1 LYPVAVLLFAM
12 LVWIAGYILVIDQP
26 ERGDAIIVL
35 GGDHNDY
42 RYWRGLQLLQQGYG
56 QFLLVDSN
64 IDEVQFGRTLADQA
78 ADFVQHS
85 AGALADRVKVCPIE
99 GDSTVIETRAVQKC
113 LQERRVHSVVLVT
126 SSFHT
131 RRALSIFRQ
140 RLPQYHWS
148 VAAITDDSRFRPQ
161 WWQRREWAKT
171 TFMEWTKLV
180 WWLAVDRWWS

>member
-1 LYPVAVLLFAM
+1 LYLVAVLLFAM
-12 LVWIAGYILVIDQP
+12 LVWFAGYILVIDQP

-99 GDSTVIETRAVQKC
+99 GDSTVLETRAVQKC

-140 RLPQYHWS
+140 RVPQYQWS
-148 VAAITDDSRFRPQ
+148 VAAVTDDSRFRPQ

-180 WWLAVDRWWS
+180 WWLAVDRWRS